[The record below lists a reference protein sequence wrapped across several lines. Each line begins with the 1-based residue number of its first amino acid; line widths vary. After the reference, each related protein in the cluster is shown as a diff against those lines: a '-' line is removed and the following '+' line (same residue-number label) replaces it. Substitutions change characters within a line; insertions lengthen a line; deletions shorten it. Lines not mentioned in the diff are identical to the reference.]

1 MCRRHTAR
9 RIAGAHG
16 RPQSPPVAHT
26 DPAWAARFIGHHPNR
41 IGTASASGFAI
52 DAEIGKLITEIFP
65 NALESGLAQ
74 IYAAI
79 AQFGQDRDLGEVEYG
94 DNRATPAIFAVRA
107 FKLKQDFVCDGLKQ
121 QRPQARRSNPARE
134 DCPR

>member
-1 MCRRHTAR
+1 LATA
-9 RIAGAHG
+9 
-16 RPQSPPVAHT
+16 PS
-26 DPAWAARFIGHHPNR
+26 R
-41 IGTASASGFAI
+41 IGTASASSFAI

-94 DNRATPAIFAVRA
+94 DNRVTPAIFAVRA
-107 FKLKQDFVCDGLKQ
+107 FQLKQDYVCDGRKR